1 MPVPEILVT
10 SIDFFEFVVAV
21 NEMAHSIERLSSKG
35 VGAVKSRQMLSI
47 RDRGERVITR
57 VHS

>member
-1 MPVPEILVT
+1 VT